1 MEKTEHSI
9 SSAARIVGV
18 SRATIARHIKKGKLT
33 ATLDSENNKQIDAS
47 ELVRVYGD
55 QCKFDGSRDQVR
67 ETLRSETELAPL
79 LQQTKQLNDQLIAQY
94 KSQVDDLREALSK
107 AQDGLNRT
115 TLLLENH
122 TKKDSNLQEQVS
134 RLEVVV
140 KAQRAESS
148 KIKRALYEERS
159 SPLWN
164 RLFRKQVSQISD
176 K

>member
-18 SRATIARHIKKGKLT
+18 SRATITRHIKKGKLT
-33 ATLDSENNKQIDAS
+33 ATLDSENNKLIDAS

-55 QCKFDGSRDQVR
+55 QCKFHGSRDQIS
-67 ETLRSETELAPL
+67 ETRRSETELAPL

-122 TKKDSNLQEQVS
+122 AEKDEGLRLQVAKLESLMTAQQTEALKLKKALH
-134 RLEVVV
+134 
-140 KAQRAESS
+140 AQRRQSIW
-148 KIKRALYEERS
+148 K
-159 SPLWN
+159 
-164 RLFRKQVSQISD
+164 RLFG
-176 K
+176 